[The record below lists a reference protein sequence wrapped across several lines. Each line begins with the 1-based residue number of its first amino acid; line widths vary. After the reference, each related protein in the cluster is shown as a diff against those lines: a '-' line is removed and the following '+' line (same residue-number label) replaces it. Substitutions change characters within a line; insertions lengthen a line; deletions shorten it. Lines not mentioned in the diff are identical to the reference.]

1 MHNPLIGGLGLS
13 EFGPV
18 VSPTNPTDR
27 RIFCLGLRSS
37 EVDRLRARTA
47 AKFVLRIEATGRCPT
62 CGAPFPQPLLLAL
75 DEGYKGD
82 GGRVVGLQILAL
94 RCARCTEES

>member
-1 MHNPLIGGLGLS
+1 MPSGSPETKPDPVAEPGLGFS
-13 EFGPV
+13 
-18 VSPTNPTDR
+18 
-27 RIFCLGLRSS
+27 SS
-37 EVDRLRARTA
+37 EVDALRARTG
-47 AKFVLRIEATGRCPT
+47 AKFVVRIETTGRCPN
-62 CGAPFPQPLLLAL
+62 CDGPFPQPLLLAL

>member
-1 MHNPLIGGLGLS
+1 MFRRRRPA
-13 EFGPV
+13 V
-18 VSPTNPTDR
+18 VSSGLPQEKAAVAEPG
-27 RIFCLGLRSS
+27 LGLRSS

-75 DEGYKGD
+75 DEGYWGD
-82 GGRVVGLQILAL
+82 GGRVVGLQVLAL
-94 RCARCTEES
+94 RCARCAEES